1 MCCFKQRV
9 FREFWKKQLPNSIFG
24 INIPPETS
32 AWRTDLP
39 DLNETGALPPADFES
54 LKAQV
59 VGNQVKLPKR
69 LKQAAAYALENP
81 DEIAFGTAASIAQAA
96 SVQPSTLV
104 RLAHQF
110 GYEGFSHFQT
120 IFKER
125 LRLRT
130 PSYEERLTQIEKSGD
145 AAPEAALLHGFF
157 GAARSSIIKME
168 EAIREEDFKRA
179 IEVLG
184 AADTIYLIAK
194 RRSYSLTAHLAYAFS
209 KLGIRHQMVAST
221 NGVDMETVQ
230 FARPSD
236 AALAISFSPYAAE
249 SLEHARALHAQG
261 VPLVS
266 ITDSAFSPLA
276 SISTLWFE
284 VAEADFAGFRS
295 LSASMAL
302 TMALSVGIAE
312 YRRHQQNEPE

>member
-1 MCCFKQRV
+1 M
-9 FREFWKKQLPNSIFG
+9 G
-24 INIPPETS
+24 
-32 AWRTDLP
+32 RTGLP
-39 DLNETGALPPADFES
+39 DGQEARALPPTDFES
-54 LKAQV
+54 LKTEI
-59 VGNQVKLPKR
+59 VGNTVKLPKR
-69 LKQAAAYALENP
+69 LKQAAIYALDHP
-81 DEIAFGTAASIAQAA
+81 DEVAFGTAASIAQAA
-96 SVQPSTLV
+96 EVQPSTLV

-125 LRLRT
+125 LRVRT
-130 PSYEERLTQIEKSGD
+130 PSYEERLARLEKSGD

-157 GAARSSIIKME
+157 GAAQASIQRLE
-168 EAIREEDFKRA
+168 SAIREDDFKRA

-184 AADTIYLIAK
+184 QAETIYLIAK

-221 NGVDMETVQ
+221 IGVDMETVQ
-230 FARPSD
+230 FAGAGD

-249 SLEHARALHAQG
+249 SLDHARALHAQG

-312 YRRHQQNEPE
+312 YRRGQ

>member
-1 MCCFKQRV
+1 MR
-9 FREFWKKQLPNSIFG
+9 
-24 INIPPETS
+24 
-32 AWRTDLP
+32 RTGLP
-39 DLNETGALPPADFES
+39 DGQEARRLPPADFES
-54 LKAQV
+54 LKTEI
-59 VGNQVKLPKR
+59 VGNTVKLPKR
-69 LKQAAAYALENP
+69 LKQAAIYALDHP

-96 SVQPSTLV
+96 DVQPSTLV

-125 LRLRT
+125 LRVRT
-130 PSYEERLTQIEKSGD
+130 PSYEERLARLEKSGD

-157 GAARSSIIKME
+157 GAAQASIQRLE
-168 EAIREEDFKRA
+168 SAIREDDFKRA

-184 AADTIYLIAK
+184 NAETIYLIAK

-221 NGVDMETVQ
+221 IGVDMETVQ
-230 FARPSD
+230 FAGAAD

-249 SLEHARALHAQG
+249 SLDHARALHAQG

-284 VAEADFAGFRS
+284 VAESDFAGFRS

-312 YRRHQQNEPE
+312 YRRGHVSQPE

>member
-1 MCCFKQRV
+1 M
-9 FREFWKKQLPNSIFG
+9 
-24 INIPPETS
+24 PE
-32 AWRTDLP
+32 
-39 DLNETGALPPADFES
+39 LNETGVAPPVDFES

-59 VGNQVKLPKR
+59 VGNHVKLPKR

-157 GAARSSIIKME
+157 GAARSSIMKME

-194 RRSYSLTAHLAYAFS
+194 RRSYALTAHLAYAFS

-230 FARPSD
+230 FARPTD

-295 LSASMAL
+295 LSASLAL
-302 TMALSVGIAE
+302 TMALAVGIAE
-312 YRRHQQNEPE
+312 YRRHEQNVAE

>member
-1 MCCFKQRV
+1 M
-9 FREFWKKQLPNSIFG
+9 
-24 INIPPETS
+24 
-32 AWRTDLP
+32 P
-39 DLNETGALPPADFES
+39 DVNQTGAAPPADFES

-59 VGNQVKLPKR
+59 VGNHVKLPKR

-96 SVQPSTLV
+96 CVQPSTLV

-110 GYEGFSHFQT
+110 GYDGFSHFQT

-130 PSYEERLTQIEKSGD
+130 PSYEERLTQIEKSAD

-157 GAARSSIIKME
+157 GAARSSIARME

-184 AADTIYLIAK
+184 AAETIYLIAK
-194 RRSYSLTAHLAYAFS
+194 RRSYALTAHLSYAFS
-209 KLGIRHQMVAST
+209 KLGIRHQLVASA

-230 FARPSD
+230 FARPED

-249 SLEHARALHAQG
+249 SLDHARALHAQG

-312 YRRHQQNEPE
+312 YRRHQQNDTE

>member
-1 MCCFKQRV
+1 MADI
-9 FREFWKKQLPNSIFG
+9 S
-24 INIPPETS
+24 
-32 AWRTDLP
+32 
-39 DLNETGALPPADFES
+39 ETGAVPPVDFES

-59 VGNQVKLPKR
+59 VGNHVKLPKR

-157 GAARSSIIKME
+157 GAARSSIVKME

-194 RRSYSLTAHLAYAFS
+194 RRSYALTAHLSYAFS

-295 LSASMAL
+295 LSASLAL
-302 TMALSVGIAE
+302 TMALAVGIAE
-312 YRRHQQNEPE
+312 FRRHERNTDE